1 MATSKKPEQS
11 DNIEERA
18 VKAFEKIAGSLEN
31 IQDWMYELD
40 TKGWSERLEWY
51 LNEFYMIAKA
61 KTIGNTG
68 RPEKGTERPQ

>member
-1 MATSKKPEQS
+1 MATSKKTEPM
-11 DNIEERA
+11 DTEERA
-18 VKAFEKIAGSLEN
+18 VKAFEKIATSLEN

-68 RPEKGTERPQ
+68 RPTTGAERPQQ